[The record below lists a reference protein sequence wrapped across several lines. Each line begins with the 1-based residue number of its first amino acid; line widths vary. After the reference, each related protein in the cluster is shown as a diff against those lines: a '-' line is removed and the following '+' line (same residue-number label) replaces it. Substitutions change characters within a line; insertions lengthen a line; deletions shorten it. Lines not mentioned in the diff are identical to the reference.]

1 MKRLKQGGKCAVIVP
16 NGFLFGDGAARYV
29 KKKLLT
35 DFNLHHI
42 ILLPEGVFAPYTS
55 IPTNILFFEKGS
67 STKETHY
74 IQVSPPD
81 SGKNYSKTNPIQGK
95 YFTTVI
101 ELWDIKEEHKNSW
114 IVPVEVFHNN
124 DYDLSPQNPSKLS
137 MFQRSNYEETINEM
151 TKTVREL
158 SIVLHDLEA
167 SVNASM
173 NDNWKFKPLNE
184 LIIEISNK
192 RKEQVELDKEY
203 TFLGVSGEA
212 KGAFTKEPIQGS
224 EIKANYVYRVK
235 EEDLIYNRL
244 FACKG
249 SFSLVPS
256 SMNHCYVS
264 NEFPIFIPKN
274 NSISTTYL
282 SFYLS
287 HPRFWAEVEHNSRG
301 STPGS
306 RNRLYQDKFLSL
318 VVPVPV
324 SAKMGD
330 IEVKI
335 SKLISLR
342 KKFTELKRKLD
353 DLFDEL
359 PKQMVV
365 EIFKTI

>member
-158 SIVLHDLEA
+158 SIVLHD
-167 SVNASM
+167 
-173 NDNWKFKPLNE
+173 
-184 LIIEISNK
+184 
-192 RKEQVELDKEY
+192 
-203 TFLGVSGEA
+203 
-212 KGAFTKEPIQGS
+212 
-224 EIKANYVYRVK
+224 
-235 EEDLIYNRL
+235 
-244 FACKG
+244 
-249 SFSLVPS
+249 
-256 SMNHCYVS
+256 
-264 NEFPIFIPKN
+264 
-274 NSISTTYL
+274 
-282 SFYLS
+282 
-287 HPRFWAEVEHNSRG
+287 
-301 STPGS
+301 
-306 RNRLYQDKFLSL
+306 
-318 VVPVPV
+318 
-324 SAKMGD
+324 
-330 IEVKI
+330 
-335 SKLISLR
+335 
-342 KKFTELKRKLD
+342 
-353 DLFDEL
+353 
-359 PKQMVV
+359 
-365 EIFKTI
+365 